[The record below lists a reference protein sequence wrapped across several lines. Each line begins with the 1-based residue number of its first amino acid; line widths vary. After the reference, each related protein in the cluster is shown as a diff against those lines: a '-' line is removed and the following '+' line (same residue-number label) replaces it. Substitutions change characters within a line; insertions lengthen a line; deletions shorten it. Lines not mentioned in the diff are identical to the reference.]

1 MQRVIIP
8 AKPEHKRLLRA
19 GLVLHDPVRLAVFGD
34 WLPLRRPR
42 DDLGELV
49 TRGFG
54 ADVEGRAL
62 EGKKSRISQ

>member
-8 AKPEHKRLLRA
+8 AEPEHKRLLRA

-34 WLPLRRPR
+34 RLPLWRPG

-49 TRGFG
+49 ARGFG
-54 ADVEGRAL
+54 ADVERGAL
-62 EGKKSRISQ
+62 GDARL